1 MAAFGA
7 HIEEE
12 PTTAPPSTESKT
24 NDTPPATVV
33 TPPTTDASEGKGGAG
48 TGNAAPATTKQ
59 DPVQLTPLLQEQL
72 KRSGVELPADVK
84 DETLVDALRSVF
96 APKLHPDA
104 VRLQQ
109 ALDGGMKFEDYVQ
122 NYNALE
128 QQIALTDNELVAQ
141 QLKAAYGRS
150 DANPHGMEDAKITE
164 TVAKLDANGMLV
176 IEAAK
181 LRGELQKQ
189 VIARNAEREQYGK
202 VTQVDYSDPALVTQ
216 FEQQVDAYVGEAAKG
231 KQLFGQDLS
240 KAEDQDRVRA
250 ILKTDLRVDPKERV
264 SPFMKELRTGNNIAT
279 MNLLWRAHKSGQ
291 LEALMTKKTEEGK
304 ATLWSQLGLDPPKN
318 SASPSS
324 TAPVTDASAFL
335 PPTYKG

>member
-1 MAAFGA
+1 MPAISPEAMAAFGA

-12 PTTAPPSTESKT
+12 PTTAPPSTEPKT

-48 TGNAAPATTKQ
+48 TGNTAPATTKQ

-128 QQIALTDNELVAQ
+128 QQIALADNELVAQ
-141 QLKAAYGRS
+141 QLKAARRISVADSHLRRQPAFVDESVRVQEEEERRARKGGRLS
-150 DANPHGMEDAKITE
+150 VRGSEAHVSLVPHDRRA
-164 TVAKLDANGMLV
+164 
-176 IEAAK
+176 
-181 LRGELQKQ
+181 
-189 VIARNAEREQYGK
+189 
-202 VTQVDYSDPALVTQ
+202 VDV
-216 FEQQVDAYVGEAAKG
+216 
-231 KQLFGQDLS
+231 
-240 KAEDQDRVRA
+240 
-250 ILKTDLRVDPKERV
+250 
-264 SPFMKELRTGNNIAT
+264 
-279 MNLLWRAHKSGQ
+279 
-291 LEALMTKKTEEGK
+291 
-304 ATLWSQLGLDPPKN
+304 
-318 SASPSS
+318 
-324 TAPVTDASAFL
+324 
-335 PPTYKG
+335 